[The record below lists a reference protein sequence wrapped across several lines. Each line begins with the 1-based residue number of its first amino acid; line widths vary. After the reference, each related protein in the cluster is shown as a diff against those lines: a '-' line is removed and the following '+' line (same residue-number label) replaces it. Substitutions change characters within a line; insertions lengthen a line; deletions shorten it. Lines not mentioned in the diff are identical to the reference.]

1 MVPQEMSAEELSGL
15 TVKALKQ
22 RALASGATEEQLED
36 AEEEDDYKGALVA
49 LVQGV
54 EGGGAEKAPAPK
66 ESEDEPASPRSSAGQ
81 TAFPSWG

>member
-1 MVPQEMSAEELSGL
+1 MSAEELRGL

-54 EGGGAEKAPAPK
+54 EGGGAGGGAP
-66 ESEDEPASPRSSAGQ
+66 PRGRRAV
-81 TAFPSWG
+81 AL